1 MSGHRPT
8 FEEIDNLSKLIKA
21 IFSGL
26 EIQVSRIDDHFR
38 SAELDFMYGN
48 ITEKRYMERLN
59 EIGDEIDKFR
69 IKMNKL
75 QELDETI

>member
-26 EIQVSRIDDHFR
+26 EIQVSRIDEHFR

-48 ITEKRYMERLN
+48 ITEKRYM
-59 EIGDEIDKFR
+59 
-69 IKMNKL
+69 
-75 QELDETI
+75 